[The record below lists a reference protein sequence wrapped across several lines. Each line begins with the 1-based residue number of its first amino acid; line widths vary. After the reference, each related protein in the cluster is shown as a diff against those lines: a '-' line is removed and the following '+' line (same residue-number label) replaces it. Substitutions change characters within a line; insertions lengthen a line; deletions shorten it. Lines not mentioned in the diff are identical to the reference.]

1 MILSVYI
8 VTAGLGWAVAQII
21 KYLLGIISGGRW
33 YDTKAIL
40 NSGNMPSVHT
50 ATTVALTMSIGLKDG
65 VSSPLFAISFLL
77 TAIVAYDAMGVR
89 RSSGEQG
96 LALRSLLLHSKNSKI
111 KHPYLALGHKPLE
124 VAVGAAVGIAVSLF
138 VAFFTP
144 LF

>member
-1 MILSVYI
+1 MVLSAYLI
-8 VTAGLGWAVAQII
+8 TAGLAWATAQAI
-21 KYLLGIISGGRW
+21 KYVLGVISGGQW
-33 YDTKAIL
+33 YDTSKIL

-50 ATTVALTMSIGLKDG
+50 ATTVALTVSIGFIDG
-65 VSSPLFAISFLL
+65 TGSALFALSLLL

-96 LALRSLLLHSKNSKI
+96 IALIAMLSKKV
-111 KHPYLALGHKPLE
+111 KQPYLALGHKPLE
-124 VAVGAAVGIAVSLF
+124 VAIGAIVGLVVSLA

>member
-1 MILSVYI
+1 MILSLYI
-8 VTAGLGWAVAQII
+8 TVAGLAWASAQII
-21 KYLLGIISGGRW
+21 KYLLGILSGGQW
-33 YDTKAIL
+33 YDTSKIL

-50 ATTVALTMSIGLKDG
+50 ATTVALTTTIGLKDG
-65 VSSPLFAISFLL
+65 TGSAIFALSLLL

-96 LALRSLLLHSKNSKI
+96 IALIALLGKKV
-111 KHPYLALGHKPLE
+111 KQPYLALGHKPLE
-124 VAVGAAVGIAVSLF
+124 VAVGAIVGMSVSLF

>member
-1 MILSVYI
+1 MILSLYLI
-8 VTAGLGWAVAQII
+8 TAGLAWAVAQLI
-21 KYLLGIISGGRW
+21 KYLLAIVSGGRW
-33 YDTKAIL
+33 YDTSAVL

-50 ATTVALTMSIGLKDG
+50 ATTVALTTIIGLHDG
-65 VSSPLFAISFLL
+65 TASAVFAVSLLL

-96 LALRSLLLHSKNSKI
+96 LALRKLLVQKDI
-111 KHPYLALGHKPLE
+111 KPYLALGHKPLE
-124 VAVGAAVGIAVSLF
+124 VAVGAIVGIGVSLF